1 MDISALSVA
10 MPTSQI
16 NTGLDYVVLSKA
28 LDTAQ
33 DTGDAWMYG
42 HKVRHI
48 QYQTKNQK
56 ELLLLV
62 FIAISKKLVLYLF
75 HCPVAY
81 DDSQRELFL

>member
-33 DTGDAWMYG
+33 DTGDALAKMMASAVTG
-42 HKVRHI
+42 LGAHMDIR
-48 QYQTKNQK
+48 
-56 ELLLLV
+56 
-62 FIAISKKLVLYLF
+62 A
-75 HCPVAY
+75 
-81 DDSQRELFL
+81 